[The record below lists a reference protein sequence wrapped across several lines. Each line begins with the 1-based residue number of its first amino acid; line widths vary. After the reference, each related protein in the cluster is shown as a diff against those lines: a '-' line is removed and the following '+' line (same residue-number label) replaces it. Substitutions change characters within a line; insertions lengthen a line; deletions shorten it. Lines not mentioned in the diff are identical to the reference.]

1 MHFNKASIVVGRK
14 PDAQMRRPA
23 QGGFMLL
30 EIVIA
35 VGIFAFAVVG
45 LATAM
50 NRLIDVELIS
60 REDLRV
66 RMELDSKLAEA
77 RLAEVKEGTT
87 DLGEDGSG
95 LRYRVDIKPAE
106 LRNAD
111 DKVLDGLFLFKV
123 SALRGDEIVQSV
135 EMIVNSNAK

>member
-1 MHFNKASIVVGRK
+1 MRFPRSGRT
-14 PDAQMRRPA
+14 RRAGTRGLPA
-23 QGGFMLL
+23 RRQAGGFMLL

-50 NRLIDVELIS
+50 NRLIDVELVS
-60 REDLRV
+60 REELRV

-77 RLAEVKEGTT
+77 RLAEVREGTT
-87 DLGEDGSG
+87 DLGEDASG
-95 LRYRVDIKPAE
+95 LRYRLDIAPLE

-111 DKVLDGLFLFKV
+111 DELLEGLFLLKV
-123 SALRGDEIVQSV
+123 SAIKGDEVLQSA
-135 EMIVNSNAK
+135 EIIANAHAK